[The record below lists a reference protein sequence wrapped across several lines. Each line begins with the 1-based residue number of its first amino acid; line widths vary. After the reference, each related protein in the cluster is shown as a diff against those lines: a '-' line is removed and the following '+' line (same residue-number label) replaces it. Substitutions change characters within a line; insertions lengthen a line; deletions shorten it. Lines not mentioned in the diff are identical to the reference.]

1 MKRTI
6 HFADYTQEQLVD
18 IARNYAS
25 QFGYVMEEDA
35 LEALATRLGDIKHAN
50 ARTALSVI
58 DESIARQSYRLV
70 SSEDEEVSLQQLL
83 VVDIKSKL

>member
-1 MKRTI
+1 M
-6 HFADYTQEQLVD
+6 
-18 IARNYAS
+18 
-25 QFGYVMEEDA
+25 
-35 LEALATRLGDIKHAN
+35 KHAN

-70 SSEDEEVSLQQLL
+70 STEDKNVSLQQLL